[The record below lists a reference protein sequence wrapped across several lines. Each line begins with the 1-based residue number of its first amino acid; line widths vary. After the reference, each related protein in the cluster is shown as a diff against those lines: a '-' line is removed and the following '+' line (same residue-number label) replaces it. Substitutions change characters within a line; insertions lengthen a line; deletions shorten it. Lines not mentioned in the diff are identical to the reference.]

1 VIIYRHARNMK
12 IHKGGNQRMRNID
25 SKAFRKAMIDADFE
39 NLVQL
44 EEGTQVNK
52 ITLSNIIKGD
62 QKPSYDTIAK
72 LADAFHL
79 TYEEIG
85 RIFFTNDLA

>member
-1 VIIYRHARNMK
+1 
-12 IHKGGNQRMRNID
+12 MRNID
-25 SKAFRKAMIDADFE
+25 SKAFKKAMIDADYE
-39 NLVQL
+39 SLVQL
-44 EEGTQVNK
+44 EDGTQINK

-62 QKPSYDTIAK
+62 QKPSYDSIAK

-85 RIFFTNDLA
+85 RIFFYSDLA